1 MSGLRTIAKLCVMCM
16 FPFNHLEGPGMG
28 GTLIFLYV
36 KLRKQAFVNSVLL
49 EVTHL
54 AEPGF
59 EPR

>member
-1 MSGLRTIAKLCVMCM
+1 M